1 MKQVFVRVYNFGDV
15 KIASTSKY
23 FPIEECHSIFNQFC
37 AENKF
42 AGTFVKGTQT
52 FSGDVIIH
60 CRLHIEDL
68 RDLKIKS
75 III

>member
-1 MKQVFVRVYNFGDV
+1 MKQVFVRVHNFGDI

-23 FPIEECHSIFNQFC
+23 FPIDECHMIFNQFC
-37 AENKF
+37 NENKF
-42 AGTFVKGTQT
+42 VGTFVKGTQT

-60 CRLHIEDL
+60 CRLSIDDL
-68 RDLKIKS
+68 RDFKIKQ